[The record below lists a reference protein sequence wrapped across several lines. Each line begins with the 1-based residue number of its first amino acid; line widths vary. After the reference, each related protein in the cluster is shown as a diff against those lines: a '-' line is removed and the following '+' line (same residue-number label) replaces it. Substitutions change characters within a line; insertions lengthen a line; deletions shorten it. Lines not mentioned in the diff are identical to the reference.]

1 MQEDNP
7 KIGHKC
13 PTFST
18 FFFLNLCMKTVCP
31 FCLLFVGFKSNDE
44 LGENNKLILW
54 KRWREQACGAD
65 IWVFAKQ
72 PVNAGPS
79 SSQALCKY
87 PPPPRVLSASI
98 LVTLQVSAIYISWR
112 CPQCLHWQVLVLVC
126 VNLTKNISCFMC
138 CSSDIEFQWSVSQ
151 SSQSQSSRWV
161 QLVCIQ
167 VATSQSS
174 SSYFLSL
181 LSWTLSW
188 WIDQIDQ
195 TDQIKSDRLYCQFE
209 QNWLNWKCNNSM
221 QCKTSLQR

>member
-1 MQEDNP
+1 MSKRVEQIFGFLPNSQLTQ
-7 KIGHKC
+7 GHRRRRRSANILLLLESSVHQSLWPC
-13 PTFST
+13 RCLPST
-18 FFFLNLCMKTVCP
+18 F
-31 FCLLFVGFKSNDE
+31 
-44 LGENNKLILW
+44 LG
-54 KRWREQACGAD
+54 G
-65 IWVFAKQ
+65 
-72 PVNAGPS
+72 
-79 SSQALCKY
+79 
-87 PPPPRVLSASI
+87 VLSAS
-98 LVTLQVSAIYISWR
+98 TGKSWF
-112 CPQCLHWQVLVLVC
+112 WFVW
-126 VNLTKNISCFMC
+126 TNISCFMC

-209 QNWLNWKCNNSM
+209 QKWLNWQCNNSM